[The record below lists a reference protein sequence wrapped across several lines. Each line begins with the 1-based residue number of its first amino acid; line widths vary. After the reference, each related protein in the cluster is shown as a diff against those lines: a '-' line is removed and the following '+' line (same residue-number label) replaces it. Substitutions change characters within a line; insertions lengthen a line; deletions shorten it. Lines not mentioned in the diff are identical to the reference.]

1 MPYDEILFKYAVLN
15 IIIAFPSAFANK
27 RKLVKAMKR
36 TVPALRNIAIEDSY
50 IVSESTDAVE
60 HASMLTNVFGVEKI
74 AIAKRVNS
82 RFSDLCRAIVN
93 VGTKLIIPGHTFH
106 VKTVIQQS
114 ARHGYASR
122 DVEFAASGMLTARLA
137 PINAQPAKNEEDAQ
151 DLILVV
157 VGKEWAYV
165 CIQISD
171 ARGGQVAGSNGPV
184 LASIHGPLS
193 LLSCLMATRAGFE
206 PTIVLPYTDE
216 ADLKRITRLAQLFV
230 TKTGIKKQRILVMPI
245 NIPVKGTRARPM
257 KEIIIS
263 KILYARG
270 GYSRIVLPLA
280 AALHPLWLIELII
293 QQAVS
298 AKRTPFAPLMFMS
311 DELVTHA
318 QELGIEEAYIFAE
331 TITAKDEFQKYN
343 SIIESATKVAVK
355 STKRLDLEVGPNY
368 LHNIL
373 DSI

>member
-1 MPYDEILFKYAVLN
+1 
-15 IIIAFPSAFANK
+15 
-27 RKLVKAMKR
+27 
-36 TVPALRNIAIEDSY
+36 
-50 IVSESTDAVE
+50 
-60 HASMLTNVFGVEKI
+60 
-74 AIAKRVNS
+74 
-82 RFSDLCRAIVN
+82 
-93 VGTKLIIPGHTFH
+93 
-106 VKTVIQQS
+106 
-114 ARHGYASR
+114 
-122 DVEFAASGMLTARLA
+122 
-137 PINAQPAKNEEDAQ
+137 
-151 DLILVV
+151 
-157 VGKEWAYV
+157 
-165 CIQISD
+165 
-171 ARGGQVAGSNGPV
+171 
-184 LASIHGPLS
+184 
-193 LLSCLMATRAGFE
+193 MATRAGFE

-368 LHNIL
+368 LHDIL